1 MSQQSTAERPDAAR
15 STAPAPA
22 RGAWRTV
29 AAREIVVRATDKTFI
44 LTSLITVLIIVGG
57 AAFMSFMN
65 GRDSTDTVAVTGA
78 LAQERVE
85 AASELSSGADG
96 PALEATEA
104 PDADAAREM
113 VTEGDADLA
122 LLQGDDGWTLIT
134 EDGTTGT
141 AGDYLVQA
149 VSSATQAENAAQLGV
164 DLQDLNRG
172 ADVAVEGAESSS
184 DSAQARILGLVF
196 AFVFYMAA
204 ITFGMAIAASI
215 LEEKQNRVVEIIAT
229 SIPVGQLLT
238 GKLVANMVLAFSQL
252 IVYAAVGLAAATFL
266 DLGINVGWILGSTG
280 WFIGFFVVGFAI
292 LAAIWAV
299 VGAMA
304 DRTEDLNA
312 STGPVIFL
320 LVAVLLGGTAASGT
334 LQAVLSYLPVFS
346 SVIMPMRLVEGTAS
360 WWEGLIAAAIALV
373 TVVLVMIWCG
383 RLYRRAV
390 MRTGQAFT
398 WAQVLRR
405 KV

>member
-1 MSQQSTAERPDAAR
+1 
-15 STAPAPA
+15 
-22 RGAWRTV
+22 V
-29 AAREIVVRATDKTFI
+29 
-44 LTSLITVLIIVGG
+44 
-57 AAFMSFMN
+57 
-65 GRDSTDTVAVTGA
+65 
-78 LAQERVE
+78 
-85 AASELSSGADG
+85 
-96 PALEATEA
+96 
-104 PDADAAREM
+104 
-113 VTEGDADLA
+113 
-122 LLQGDDGWTLIT
+122 
-134 EDGTTGT
+134 
-141 AGDYLVQA
+141 
-149 VSSATQAENAAQLGV
+149 
-164 DLQDLNRG
+164 
-172 ADVAVEGAESSS
+172 ESSS

-346 SVIMPMRLVEGTAS
+346 SVIMPMRLVEGSAS